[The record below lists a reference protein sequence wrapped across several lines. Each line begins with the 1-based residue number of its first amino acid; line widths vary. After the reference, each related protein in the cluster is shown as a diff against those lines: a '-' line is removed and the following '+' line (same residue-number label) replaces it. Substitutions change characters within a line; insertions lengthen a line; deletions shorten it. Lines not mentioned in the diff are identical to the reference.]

1 MRVKEH
7 RGCITGR
14 RKAGLALLRILWIV
28 KKETCDVSSPF
39 FALDSG
45 KVLPHACR
53 TLAKRFV
60 FLVSAHEANRA
71 SGVDIYDCS
80 CFKETMK
87 TAYDFTST
95 KRFFFFFFFNGGINE
110 KPLKFKAN
118 CI

>member
-14 RKAGLALLRILWIV
+14 RKGGLALLRILWIV

-39 FALDSG
+39 FALDNR

-60 FLVSAHEANRA
+60 FLVSAHEANLA
-71 SGVDIYDCS
+71 SGVYDCS

-87 TAYDFTST
+87 TVYDFASS
-95 KRFFFFFFFNGGINE
+95 KSFFFFFSWRN
-110 KPLKFKAN
+110 K
-118 CI
+118 